1 MNKGLRSLSREAV
14 FNVVLVMFVLVALYP
29 IYMLFSTSLKTPA
42 EFYRSMF
49 SLPSNPR
56 WENYSMVFIKWGFYR
71 NFINSLIFAGSVTS
85 ICLVLSVPAGYAFAL
100 YRFRGRDVLFIT
112 ILLALT
118 LSEVSLLIPIY
129 QLLNDL
135 KLINTYGGLIF
146 PQVALG
152 LPFAIFLLT
161 TFFREIPAEVLD
173 AGKIDG
179 CSDLR
184 LLWNIVLPLGM
195 PAIKAVSVMELMWAW
210 NSFFFPFVVTTKYH
224 IMPLSVSLM
233 HFKGRYTMQY
243 GSMATTCVIMLLP
256 MVVLYLV
263 MQKSFVRGI
272 TFGAVKG

>member
-1 MNKGLRSLSREAV
+1 
-14 FNVVLVMFVLVALYP
+14 
-29 IYMLFSTSLKTPA
+29 
-42 EFYRSMF
+42 
-49 SLPSNPR
+49 
-56 WENYSMVFIKWGFYR
+56 MVFIKWGFYR